1 MGDFHETGALCKE
14 IDTMVSVDTSVVH
27 PARAIGQKVHQLLP
41 YNANA
46 RWHEKHSDSTC
57 YSSVQI
63 YRQDENCGWAQPL
76 AEVMQELSKQI

>member
-1 MGDFHETGALCKE
+1 MGDFHETGALCKA
-14 IDTMVSVDTSVVH
+14 IDTMVSMDTSVVH
-27 PARAIGQKVHQLLP
+27 PAGAIGQKAHLLLP

-46 RWHEKHSDSTC
+46 RWHEKHSDSPC

-63 YRQDENCGWAQPL
+63 YRQDEYCGWAKPL

>member
-1 MGDFHETGALCKE
+1 MGDFHETGALFKAIE
-14 IDTMVSVDTSVVH
+14 TMVSVDTSVVH
-27 PARAIGQKVHQLLP
+27 PARAIGQKVHQWLP